1 MNIQSEKPKQRRN
14 WETPAVSVLAFR
26 DTRVKAITT
35 ADGILDSHNL
45 NSLLS
50 DVRAKRD
57 IVAVGQLDNGVGI
70 YRYRYIG
77 QEQAYVGV
85 IAQEVAQIVPEAV
98 TVGEDGYLRVN
109 YGRLG
114 QRLMT
119 WEEWAADVDRS
130 AQAGRRL
137 N

>member
-1 MNIQSEKPKQRRN
+1 MNIQSEKPNHRRN

-26 DTRVKAITT
+26 DTRIKAITT

-85 IAQEVAQIVPEAV
+85 IAQEVAQVVPEAV

-114 QRLMT
+114 HDLGG
-119 WEEWAADVDRS
+119 V
-130 AQAGRRL
+130 GRRC
-137 N
+137 